1 MLMRRNADQL
11 QLDRR
16 RRTHGTIA
24 IATFALRRV
33 AAWPGGG
40 APRYTL
46 GRVCRCLIMPAS
58 RPAKEEA
65 LLIVTPESVKIYRFS
80 ALIVQDIVDHL
91 PSYLLDTVSMV
102 HRNRKIFT
110 L

>member
-1 MLMRRNADQL
+1 MRRNADQL

-16 RRTHGTIA
+16 RRTRGTIA

-58 RPAKEEA
+58 CPAKEEA
-65 LLIVTPESVKIYRFS
+65 LLIVTPEIDLQILRRLF
-80 ALIVQDIVDHL
+80 DD
-91 PSYLLDTVSMV
+91 
-102 HRNRKIFT
+102 RKRIGT
-110 L
+110 SLGPVRS